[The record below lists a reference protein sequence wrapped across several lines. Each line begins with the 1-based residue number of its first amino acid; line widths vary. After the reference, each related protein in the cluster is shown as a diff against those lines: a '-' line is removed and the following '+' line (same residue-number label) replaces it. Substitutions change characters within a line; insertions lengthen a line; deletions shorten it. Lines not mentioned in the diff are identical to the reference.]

1 MTSHAQKIQTA
12 EYVNDEVLDLFRLAN
27 ISADTASLDVAKGRM
42 MKATNKEGMFEAV
55 EKLSTASTR
64 GSEHTAAT
72 MVPISSIDTALEA
85 LHLGFSIS
93 SATSSFLSPSR
104 SYSVLARCI
113 STIQ

>member
-1 MTSHAQKIQTA
+1 M

-85 LHLGFSIS
+85 IHLGFSIS

-113 STIQ
+113 STIH